1 MRLRDIQPQLR
12 VVQQIGERER
22 NWNLGLSEQ
31 WWPARRKRIPLNS
44 DIND

>member
-12 VVQQIGERER
+12 VVQQIGKRER

-31 WWPARRKRIPLNS
+31 
-44 DIND
+44 